1 MAQNWTSIVESNW
14 IFSKLYLLIYIYIER
29 ERGRER
35 LGTQFQL
42 YYTSLKRKKM
52 KIIKASIIKNMNESI
67 ACYYICWTFVFLFNC
82 CQIKSI
88 SAITTCFRSTVSYI
102 NLIEITIKIHKY
114 LVHHL

>member
-14 IFSKLYLLIYIYIER
+14 IFSKLYQLIYIYIYIYI
-29 ERGRER
+29 

-42 YYTSLKRKKM
+42 YYTSLQRKKM

-67 ACYYICWTFVFLFNC
+67 ACYYICWTFVFVFFFFNC

-88 SAITTCFRSTVSYI
+88 STITHVSDQ
-102 NLIEITIKIHKY
+102 LF
-114 LVHHL
+114 LV